1 MKLCIS
7 IYIIYIL
14 YIIYIISIFI
24 YIYIY
29 IIYIILYIYY
39 VIYIIFSIYYII
51 YIACDFTWDY
61 QCCCWIYDWF
71 VYVLLL
77 FWFLQNIAK
86 HHR

>member
-1 MKLCIS
+1 MNSCIS

-14 YIIYIISIFI
+14 YIVYIISI

-29 IIYIILYIYY
+29 INIILY
-39 VIYIIFSIYYII
+39 IYIIFSIYYII